1 MRLFT
6 RSLKAQFIE
15 AFTLLIL
22 LSSCFLAAITGR
34 EASSE
39 ARYERGLLLTNR
51 VQSLAKVLDQSMW
64 FWIKEVDTLRHTIG
78 LIGGDMDK
86 ISTAV
91 NRLQDTMPAFAWIGL
106 MDPKGKVQAA
116 TDGVLQGNDLSIC
129 AIFRQGK
136 NGLFVGDVRKA
147 SLLAQLLPH
156 PDNTPLKFVDISMPI
171 GDGAMKDWVLVAHLS
186 WAWAR
191 EVEEFILSGEGSDT
205 DTKIMVLGAD
215 GSVILGGDSNTHPLS
230 MPLLQQLEDADSAW
244 SVEPWPD
251 GASYLT
257 AAVRCTG
264 FKDYDGLRWSV
275 VARQSLDAAYG
286 PVRRLV
292 SRILVAG
299 LLLAAL
305 FALAAGY
312 IARRVI
318 APLKALTLAAD
329 KLSKGERV
337 AIPRNQDILEIEVL
351 SSTLS
356 TLVENLT
363 RAEKDRNRI
372 QYAAERDSLTGL
384 LNRHGL
390 AARIDEAMPELQQ
403 HHGIV
408 ELLYMDLDGFK
419 PINDTYGHHVGDAV
433 LTILGQRLSGCLRKE
448 DVLVRLGGD
457 EFLALLGHRD
467 STPDIMRTVRRIRE
481 VVGAPIATDGL
492 LLRIGISI
500 GHATWHCTQEKV
512 EDALKRADSAL
523 YMAKKAAKLP
533 QGDMGNLP

>member
-51 VQSLAKVLDQSMW
+51 VQSLAKALDQSMW

-78 LIGGDMDK
+78 LIGGDMNK
-86 ISTAV
+86 VSAAI

-106 MDPKGKVQAA
+106 MNPKGTVLSS
-116 TDGVLQGNDLSIC
+116 TDGVLQGTDLSIC

-147 SLLAQLLPH
+147 TLLAQLLPH
-156 PDNTPLKFVDISMPI
+156 PENTPLKFVDISMPI
-171 GDGAMKDWVLVAHLS
+171 GDGELKDWVLVAHLS
-186 WAWAR
+186 WTWAR
-191 EVEEFILSGEGSDT
+191 EVEEFILSGEGSDSA
-205 DTKIMVLGAD
+205 TKIMVLGAD
-215 GSVILGGDSNTHPLS
+215 GSVILGGDSEKPLAL
-230 MPLLQQLEDADSAW
+230 PLLQELENAASAW
-244 SVEPWPD
+244 RVEPWPD
-251 GASYLT
+251 GISYLT

-264 FKDYDGLRWSV
+264 FKDYDGLQWSV
-275 VARQSLDAAYG
+275 VARQSLDAAYE
-286 PVRRLV
+286 PVRKLV

-299 LLLAAL
+299 LVLALL
-305 FALAAGY
+305 FALVAGY

-318 APLKALTLAAD
+318 APLKALTIAAD

-337 AIPRNQDILEIEVL
+337 TIPRNEGILEIEVL
-351 SSTLS
+351 SSSLS
-356 TLVENLT
+356 TLIENLT

-390 AARIDEAMPELQQ
+390 AARLDESMPELKQQ
-403 HHGIV
+403 QGIV

-419 PINDTYGHHVGDAV
+419 PVNDTYGHHVGDAV

-457 EFLALLGHRD
+457 EFLALLSHRNNV
-467 STPDIMRTVRRIRE
+467 PDILRTVRRIRE
-481 VVGAPIATDGL
+481 TVSSPISTDGL
-492 LLRIGISI
+492 LLHIGISI
-500 GHATWHCTQEKV
+500 GHATWHCTEETV

-523 YMAKKAAKLP
+523 YLAKKAVKNP
-533 QGDMGNLP
+533 QNDSGPLS

>member
-51 VQSLAKVLDQSMW
+51 VQSLAKALDQSMW

-86 ISTAV
+86 VSTAI

-106 MDPKGKVQAA
+106 MDPKGKVISS
-116 TDGVLQGNDLSIC
+116 TDGVLQGTDLSIC

-136 NGLFVGDVRKA
+136 NGLFVGDVRRA
-147 SLLAQLLPH
+147 TLLAQLLPH

-171 GDGAMKDWVLVAHLS
+171 GDGELKDWVLVAHLS
-186 WAWAR
+186 WTWAR
-191 EVEEFILSGEGSDT
+191 EVEEFILSGEGSDSA
-205 DTKIMVLGAD
+205 TKIMVLGAD
-215 GSVILGGDSNTHPLS
+215 GSVILGGDSEKPLALG
-230 MPLLQQLEDADSAW
+230 LLQELEDAASAW
-244 SVEPWPD
+244 RVELWPD
-251 GASYLT
+251 GISYLT

-264 FKDYDGLRWSV
+264 FKDYDGLQWSV
-275 VARQSLDAAYG
+275 VARQSLDAAYE
-286 PVRRLV
+286 PVRKLV

-299 LLLAAL
+299 LVLAVL
-305 FALAAGY
+305 FALVAGY
-312 IARRVI
+312 TARRVI

-337 AIPRNQDILEIEVL
+337 TIPRNEGILEIEVL
-351 SSTLS
+351 SSSLS
-356 TLVENLT
+356 TLVDNLT

-390 AARIDEAMPELQQ
+390 AARLNESMSELQQ
-403 HHGIV
+403 NQGVV

-419 PINDTYGHHVGDAV
+419 PVNDTHGHHVGDAV
-433 LTILGQRLSGCLRKE
+433 LTILGQRLSRCLRKE

-457 EFLALLGHRD
+457 EFLALLSHRD
-467 STPDIMRTVRRIRE
+467 SVPDIFRTVRRIRE
-481 VVGAPIATDGL
+481 TVGSPISTDGL
-492 LLRIGISI
+492 LLHIGISI
-500 GHATWHCTQEKV
+500 GHATWHCTEETV

-523 YMAKKAAKLP
+523 YMAKKAIKHPHDDSGTLS
-533 QGDMGNLP
+533 

>member
-51 VQSLAKVLDQSMW
+51 VQSLAKALDQSMW

-116 TDGVLQGNDLSIC
+116 TDGVLQGADLSIC

-136 NGLFVGDVRKA
+136 SGLFVGDVRKA

-156 PDNTPLKFVDISMPI
+156 PDNTPLKVVDISMPI

-186 WAWAR
+186 WTWAR

-215 GSVILGGDSNTHPLS
+215 GSVILGGDSNTQPLA

-244 SVEPWPD
+244 GVEPWPD

-275 VARQSLDAAYG
+275 VARQSLDAAYE

-403 HHGIV
+403 SHGIV

-419 PINDTYGHHVGDAV
+419 PINDTHGHHVGDAV

-500 GHATWHCTQEKV
+500 GHATWHCTQETV

-533 QGDMGNLP
+533 QGDVGNLP

>member
-51 VQSLAKVLDQSMW
+51 VQSLAKALDQSMW

-78 LIGGDMDK
+78 LIGPDMDK

-106 MDPKGKVQAA
+106 MDPKGKVLSS
-116 TDGVLQGNDLSIC
+116 TDGVLQGADISIC
-129 AIFRQGK
+129 YIFRQGK
-136 NGLFVGDVRKA
+136 KGLFVGDVRKA

-156 PDNTPLKFVDISMPI
+156 PPNTPLKFVDISLPI
-171 GDGAMKDWVLVAHLS
+171 GDGELKDWVLVAHLS
-186 WAWAR
+186 WTWAR

-215 GSVILGGDSNTHPLS
+215 GSVILGGDSEQPLAL
-230 MPLLQQLEDADSAW
+230 PLLLELENAHSAW
-244 SVEPWPD
+244 RVEPWPD
-251 GASYLT
+251 GSSYLT

-264 FKDYDGLRWSV
+264 FKDYDGLQWSV
-275 VARQSLDAAYG
+275 VARQTLDAAYQ

-292 SRILVAG
+292 SRILMAG
-299 LLLAAL
+299 LLLAVL
-305 FALAAGY
+305 FALVAGY

-337 AIPRNQDILEIEVL
+337 AIPRNQGILEIEVL
-351 SSTLS
+351 SSSLS

-372 QYAAERDSLTGL
+372 QYTAERDSLTGL

-390 AARIDEAMPELQQ
+390 AARIDESMPELQQ
-403 HHGIV
+403 HQGIV

-419 PINDTYGHHVGDAV
+419 PVNDTYGHHVGDTV

-457 EFLALLGHRD
+457 EFLALLSHRN
-467 STPDIMRTVRRIRE
+467 SVPDILRTVGRIRE
-481 VVGAPIATDGL
+481 IVGAPIATDGL
-492 LLRIGISI
+492 LLHIGISI
-500 GHATWHCTQEKV
+500 GHATWHCTQETV

-523 YMAKKAAKLP
+523 YKAKRAVKQSHDDSGTLP
-533 QGDMGNLP
+533 

>member
-1 MRLFT
+1 MFT
-6 RSLKAQFIE
+6 RSLKAQCIE

-51 VQSLAKVLDQSMW
+51 VQSLAKALDQSMW

-78 LIGGDMDK
+78 LIGDDMDK
-86 ISTAV
+86 VATAV

-106 MDPKGKVQAA
+106 MNPKGKVLAS
-116 TDGVLQGNDLSIC
+116 TDGVLQGTDLSIC

-147 SLLAQLLPH
+147 TLLAQLLPH
-156 PDNTPLKFVDISMPI
+156 PENTPLKFVDISMPI
-171 GDGAMKDWVLVAHLS
+171 GEGELKDWVLVAHLS
-186 WAWAR
+186 WTWAR

-215 GSVILGGDSNTHPLS
+215 GSVILGGSNDAQPLS
-230 MPLLQQLEDADSAW
+230 LPLLQRLENADSAW
-244 SVEPWPD
+244 AVEPWPD
-251 GASYLT
+251 GISYLT

-264 FKDYDGLRWSV
+264 FKDYDGLQWSV
-275 VARQSLDAAYG
+275 VARQSLDAAYA
-286 PVRRLV
+286 PVRKLV

-299 LLLAAL
+299 LVLAVL
-305 FALAAGY
+305 FALVAGY
-312 IARRVI
+312 TARKVI

-337 AIPRNQDILEIEVL
+337 AIPRNEGILEIEVL
-351 SSTLS
+351 SSSLS

-390 AARIDEAMPELQQ
+390 AARLDESMPELQQ
-403 HHGIV
+403 NHGIV
-408 ELLYMDLDGFK
+408 ELLYLDLDGFK
-419 PINDTYGHHVGDAV
+419 PVNDTYGHHVGDAV

-457 EFLALLGHRD
+457 EFLALLSHRD

-481 VVGAPIATDGL
+481 TVGSPIATDGL
-492 LLRIGISI
+492 LLHIGISI
-500 GHATWHCTQEKV
+500 GHATWHCTEEPV
-512 EDALKRADSAL
+512 EEALKRADNAL
-523 YMAKKAAKLP
+523 YIAKRSTKT
-533 QGDMGNLP
+533 

>member
-51 VQSLAKVLDQSMW
+51 VQSLAKALDQSMW

-86 ISTAV
+86 VSTAI

-106 MDPKGKVQAA
+106 MDPKGKVLSS
-116 TDGVLQGNDLSIC
+116 TDGVLQGTDLSIC

-147 SLLAQLLPH
+147 TLLAQLLPH
-156 PDNTPLKFVDISMPI
+156 PENAPLKFVDISMPI
-171 GDGAMKDWVLVAHLS
+171 GDGELKDWVLVAHLS
-186 WAWAR
+186 WTWAR
-191 EVEEFILSGEGSDT
+191 EVEDFILSGEGSDST
-205 DTKIMVLGAD
+205 TKIMVLGAD
-215 GSVILGGDSNTHPLS
+215 GSVILGGDSEKPLALA
-230 MPLLQQLEDADSAW
+230 LLQELETATSAW
-244 SVEPWPD
+244 RVELWPD
-251 GASYLT
+251 GISYLT

-264 FKDYDGLRWSV
+264 FKDYDGLQWSV
-275 VARQSLDAAYG
+275 VARQSLDAAYE
-286 PVRRLV
+286 PVRKLV

-299 LLLAAL
+299 LVLAVL
-305 FALAAGY
+305 FALVAGY
-312 IARRVI
+312 TARRVI

-329 KLSKGERV
+329 KLSKGDRV
-337 AIPRNQDILEIEVL
+337 TIPRNEGILEIEVL
-351 SSTLS
+351 SSSLS
-356 TLVENLT
+356 TLIDNLT

-390 AARIDEAMPELQQ
+390 AARLSESMPELQQ
-403 HHGIV
+403 NQGVV

-419 PINDTYGHHVGDAV
+419 PVNDTYGHHVGDAV
-433 LTILGQRLSGCLRKE
+433 LSILGQRLSRCLRKE

-457 EFLALLGHRD
+457 EFLALLSHRD
-467 STPDIMRTVRRIRE
+467 NVPDILRTVRRIRE
-481 VVGAPIATDGL
+481 TVGSPISTDGL
-492 LLRIGISI
+492 LLHIGISI
-500 GHATWHCTQEKV
+500 GHATWHCTEETV

-523 YMAKKAAKLP
+523 YMAKKAVKHPQDDSGTLP
-533 QGDMGNLP
+533 

>member
-116 TDGVLQGNDLSIC
+116 TDGVLQGADLSIC

-186 WAWAR
+186 WTWAR

-215 GSVILGGDSNTHPLS
+215 GSVILGGDNNTQPLAL
-230 MPLLQQLEDADSAW
+230 PLLQQLEDTDSAW
-244 SVEPWPD
+244 GVEPWPD

-275 VARQSLDAAYG
+275 VARQSLDTAYE

-419 PINDTYGHHVGDAV
+419 PINDTHGHHVGDAV

-500 GHATWHCTQEKV
+500 GHATWHCTQETV

-533 QGDMGNLP
+533 QGDVGNLP

>member
-1 MRLFT
+1 MRLFA

-51 VQSLAKVLDQSMW
+51 VQSLAKALDQSMW

-86 ISTAV
+86 VSTAI

-106 MDPKGKVQAA
+106 MDPKGKVISS
-116 TDGVLQGNDLSIC
+116 TDGVLQGTDLSIC

-136 NGLFVGDVRKA
+136 NGLFVGDVRRA
-147 SLLAQLLPH
+147 TLLAQLLPH

-171 GDGAMKDWVLVAHLS
+171 GDGELKDWVLVAHLS
-186 WAWAR
+186 WTWAR
-191 EVEEFILSGEGSDT
+191 EVEEFILSGKGSDSA
-205 DTKIMVLGAD
+205 TKIMVLGAD
-215 GSVILGGDSNTHPLS
+215 GSVILGGDSEKPLALG
-230 MPLLQQLEDADSAW
+230 LLQELENAASAW
-244 SVEPWPD
+244 RVELWPD
-251 GASYLT
+251 GISYLT

-264 FKDYDGLRWSV
+264 FKDYDGLQWRV
-275 VARQSLDAAYG
+275 VARQSLDAAYE
-286 PVRRLV
+286 PVRKLV

-299 LLLAAL
+299 LVLAVL
-305 FALAAGY
+305 FALVAGY
-312 IARRVI
+312 TARRVI

-337 AIPRNQDILEIEVL
+337 TIPRNEGILEIEVL
-351 SSTLS
+351 SSSLS
-356 TLVENLT
+356 TLVDNLT

-390 AARIDEAMPELQQ
+390 AARLNESMSELQQ
-403 HHGIV
+403 NQGVV

-419 PINDTYGHHVGDAV
+419 PVNDTHGHHVGDAV
-433 LTILGQRLSGCLRKE
+433 LTILGQRLSRCLRKE

-457 EFLALLGHRD
+457 EFLALLSHRD
-467 STPDIMRTVRRIRE
+467 SVPDIFRTVRRIRE
-481 VVGAPIATDGL
+481 TVGSPIATDGL
-492 LLRIGISI
+492 LLHIGISI
-500 GHATWHCTQEKV
+500 GHATWHCTEETV

-523 YMAKKAAKLP
+523 YMAKKAIKHPHDDSGTLS
-533 QGDMGNLP
+533 

>member
-51 VQSLAKVLDQSMW
+51 VQSLAKALDQSMW

-78 LIGGDMDK
+78 LIGGDMNK
-86 ISTAV
+86 VSTAI

-106 MDPKGKVQAA
+106 MNPKGTVLSS
-116 TDGVLQGNDLSIC
+116 TDGVLQGTDLSIC

-147 SLLAQLLPH
+147 TLLAQLLPH
-156 PDNTPLKFVDISMPI
+156 PENTPLKFVDISMPI
-171 GDGAMKDWVLVAHLS
+171 GDGELKDWVLVAHLS
-186 WAWAR
+186 WTWAR
-191 EVEEFILSGEGSDT
+191 EVEEFILSGEGSDSA
-205 DTKIMVLGAD
+205 TKIMVLGAD
-215 GSVILGGDSNTHPLS
+215 GSVILGGDSEKPLAL
-230 MPLLQQLEDADSAW
+230 PLLQELENADSAW
-244 SVEPWPD
+244 RVEPWPD
-251 GASYLT
+251 GISYLT

-264 FKDYDGLRWSV
+264 FKDYDGLQWSV
-275 VARQSLDAAYG
+275 VARQSLDAAYE
-286 PVRRLV
+286 PVRKLV

-299 LLLAAL
+299 LVLALL
-305 FALAAGY
+305 FALVAGY

-318 APLKALTLAAD
+318 APLKALTIAAD

-337 AIPRNQDILEIEVL
+337 TIPRNEGILEIEVL
-351 SSTLS
+351 SSSLS
-356 TLVENLT
+356 TLIENLT

-390 AARIDEAMPELQQ
+390 AARLDESMPELKQQ
-403 HHGIV
+403 QGIV

-419 PINDTYGHHVGDAV
+419 PVNDTYGHHVGDAV

-457 EFLALLGHRD
+457 EFLALLSHRNNV
-467 STPDIMRTVRRIRE
+467 PDILRTVRRIRE
-481 VVGAPIATDGL
+481 TVGSPIATDGL
-492 LLRIGISI
+492 LLHIGISI
-500 GHATWHCTQEKV
+500 GHATWHCTEETV

-523 YMAKKAAKLP
+523 YMAKKAVKNPQNDSGTLP
-533 QGDMGNLP
+533 

>member
-51 VQSLAKVLDQSMW
+51 VQSLAKALDQSMW

-106 MDPKGKVQAA
+106 MDPRGRVIAS
-116 TDGVLQGNDLSIC
+116 TDDVLQGTDLSIC

-147 SLLAQLLPH
+147 TLLAQLLPH
-156 PDNTPLKFVDISMPI
+156 PENAPLKFVDISMPI
-171 GDGAMKDWVLVAHLS
+171 GDGELKDWVIVAHLS
-186 WAWAR
+186 WTWAR

-205 DTKIMVLGAD
+205 STQIMVLGAD
-215 GSVILGGDSNTHPLS
+215 GGVILGDSNNEKPLAL
-230 MPLLQQLEDADSAW
+230 PLLDKLENADSAW
-244 SVEPWPD
+244 AVEPWPD
-251 GASYLT
+251 GSPYLT
-257 AAVRCTG
+257 AAVKCSG
-264 FKDYDGLRWSV
+264 FKDYDGLQWSV
-275 VARQSLDAAYG
+275 VARQSLEAAYE

-292 SRILVAG
+292 ARILVAG
-299 LLLAAL
+299 LLLAVL
-305 FALAAGY
+305 FALVAGY

-329 KLSKGERV
+329 KISKGERV
-337 AIPRNQDILEIEVL
+337 TIPRNQGILEIEVL

-356 TLVENLT
+356 ALVENLT

-372 QYAAERDSLTGL
+372 QLAAERDTLTGL

-390 AARIDEAMPELQQ
+390 AARLDESMPELQQ
-403 HHGIV
+403 THGVV

-419 PINDTYGHHVGDAV
+419 PVNDTYGHHVGDTV

-457 EFLALLGHRD
+457 EFLALLSHRNAV
-467 STPDIMRTVRRIRE
+467 PDILSTVRRIRE
-481 VVGAPIATDGL
+481 IVGAPIATDGL
-492 LLRIGISI
+492 LLHIGISI
-500 GHATWHCTQEKV
+500 GHATWNCSEESV

-523 YMAKKAAKLP
+523 YMAKRATKS
-533 QGDMGNLP
+533 

>member
-1 MRLFT
+1 MFP

-51 VQSLAKVLDQSMW
+51 VQSLAKALDQSMW

-78 LIGGDMDK
+78 LIGGDLGK

-91 NRLQDTMPAFAWIGL
+91 NRLQDTMPAFAWVGL
-106 MDPKGKVQAA
+106 MDPKGKVVAS
-116 TDGVLQGNDLSIC
+116 TDNVLRGADLSIC

-147 SLLAQLLPH
+147 TLLAQLLPR
-156 PDNTPLKFVDISMPI
+156 PDNSPLKFVDISMPI
-171 GDGAMKDWVLVAHLS
+171 GDGELKDWVLVAHLS
-186 WAWAR
+186 WTWAR
-191 EVEEFILSGEGSDT
+191 EVEDFILAGEGSDT
-205 DTKIMVLGAD
+205 STKIMVLGPD
-215 GSVILGGDSNTHPLS
+215 GSIILGGDNNEQPLALS
-230 MPLLQQLEDADSAW
+230 LLEQLESADSAW
-244 SVEPWPD
+244 RVEPWPD
-251 GASYLT
+251 GSSYLT
-257 AAVRCTG
+257 AAVKCSG
-264 FKDYDGLRWSV
+264 FKDYDGLQWSV
-275 VARQSLDAAYG
+275 VARQSLEAAYE

-299 LLLAAL
+299 LLLAVL
-305 FALAAGY
+305 FALVAGY

-329 KLSKGERV
+329 KLSKGERIT
-337 AIPRNQDILEIEVL
+337 IPRNQGILEIEVL
-351 SSTLS
+351 SSSLS

-363 RAEKDRNRI
+363 RAEKDRSRI

-390 AARIDEAMPELQQ
+390 AARIDESLPELQQ
-403 HHGIV
+403 NQGVV
-408 ELLYMDLDGFK
+408 ELLFMDLDGFK

-457 EFLALLGHRD
+457 EFLALLSHRNAV
-467 STPDIMRTVRRIRE
+467 PDILRTVRRIRE
-481 VVGAPIATDGL
+481 TVGAPIATDGL
-492 LLRIGISI
+492 LLHIGISI
-500 GHATWHCTQEKV
+500 GHATWHCAQETV

-523 YMAKKAAKLP
+523 YMAKRSTKP
-533 QGDMGNLP
+533 

>member
-39 ARYERGLLLTNR
+39 ARYERGLLLANR
-51 VQSLAKVLDQSMW
+51 VQSLAKALDQSMW

-86 ISTAV
+86 LSTAV

-106 MDPKGKVQAA
+106 MNPQGKVLTA
-116 TDGVLQGNDLSIC
+116 TDGVLQGTDLSIC

-147 SLLAQLLPH
+147 TMLAKLLPH
-156 PDNTPLKFVDISMPI
+156 PENTPLRFVDISMPI
-171 GDGAMKDWVLVAHLS
+171 GEGELKDWVLVAHLS
-186 WAWAR
+186 WTWAR

-205 DTKIMVLGAD
+205 DTKIMVLGEN
-215 GSVILGGDSNTHPLS
+215 GNIILGGDNYTQSLD
-230 MPLLQQLEDADSAW
+230 MPLLQKLESADSAW
-244 SVEPWPD
+244 AVEPWPD
-251 GASYLT
+251 GISYLT
-257 AAVRCTG
+257 AAVKCTG
-264 FKDYDGLRWSV
+264 FKDYDGLQWSV
-275 VARQSLDAAYG
+275 VARQSLDAAYE

-292 SRILVAG
+292 ARILVAG
-299 LLLAAL
+299 LLLAGL
-305 FALAAGY
+305 FALVAGY

-337 AIPRNQDILEIEVL
+337 TIPRNEGILEIEVL

-356 TLVENLT
+356 TLVDNLT

-372 QYAAERDSLTGL
+372 QHVAERDSLTGL

-390 AARIDEAMPELQQ
+390 AARIDEAMPELRQ
-403 HHGIV
+403 HNGVV

-419 PINDTYGHHVGDAV
+419 PINDTYGHHVGDSV

-467 STPDIMRTVRRIRE
+467 STPDIMRTVHRIRE
-481 VVGAPIATDGL
+481 TVGSPIATEGHL
-492 LLRIGISI
+492 LHIGISI
-500 GHATWHCTQEKV
+500 GHATWHCTQESV
-512 EDALKRADSAL
+512 EDALKRADNAL
-523 YMAKKAAKLP
+523 YIAKRSTKS
-533 QGDMGNLP
+533 

>member
-39 ARYERGLLLTNR
+39 ARFERGLLLTNR
-51 VQSLAKVLDQSMW
+51 VQSLAKALDQSMW

-86 ISTAV
+86 VSTAI

-106 MDPKGKVQAA
+106 MNPKGTVLSS
-116 TDGVLQGNDLSIC
+116 TDGVLQGTDLSIC

-147 SLLAQLLPH
+147 TLLAQLLPH
-156 PDNTPLKFVDISMPI
+156 PENSPLKFVDISMPI
-171 GDGAMKDWVLVAHLS
+171 GDGELKDWVLVAHLS
-186 WAWAR
+186 WTWAR
-191 EVEEFILSGEGSDT
+191 EVEEFILSGEGSDPA
-205 DTKIMVLGAD
+205 TKIMVLGAD
-215 GSVILGGDSNTHPLS
+215 NSVILGGDNEKPLAL
-230 MPLLQQLEDADSAW
+230 PLLQELENADSAW
-244 SVEPWPD
+244 RVEPWPD
-251 GASYLT
+251 GISYLT

-264 FKDYDGLRWSV
+264 FKDYDGLQWSV
-275 VARQSLDAAYG
+275 VARQSLDAAYE
-286 PVRRLV
+286 PVRKLV

-299 LLLAAL
+299 LILALL
-305 FALAAGY
+305 FALVAGY

-318 APLKALTLAAD
+318 APLKALTIAAD

-337 AIPRNQDILEIEVL
+337 TIPRNEGILEIEVL
-351 SSTLS
+351 SSSLS
-356 TLVENLT
+356 TLIENLT

-390 AARIDEAMPELQQ
+390 AARLDDSMPELKQQ
-403 HHGIV
+403 QGIV

-419 PINDTYGHHVGDAV
+419 PVNDTYGHHVGDAV

-457 EFLALLGHRD
+457 EFLALLSHRNNV
-467 STPDIMRTVRRIRE
+467 PDILRTVRRIRE
-481 VVGAPIATDGL
+481 TVSSPISTDGL
-492 LLRIGISI
+492 LLHIGISI
-500 GHATWHCTQEKV
+500 GHATWHCTEETV

-523 YMAKKAAKLP
+523 YMAKKAVKKP
-533 QGDMGNLP
+533 QNDSGPLS

>member
-51 VQSLAKVLDQSMW
+51 VQSLAKALDQSMW
-64 FWIKEVDTLRHTIG
+64 FWTKEVDTLRHTIG
-78 LIGGDMDK
+78 MIGGDLDK
-86 ISTAV
+86 ISTAI
-91 NRLQDTMPAFAWIGL
+91 NHLQDTVPSFAWIGL
-106 MDPKGKVQAA
+106 MDSSGRVLAA
-116 TDGVLQGNDLSIC
+116 TDGVLLGADLSVC
-129 AIFRQGK
+129 ATFRQGK
-136 NGLFVGDVRKA
+136 KGLFVGDVRKA

-156 PDNTPLKFVDISMPI
+156 PENTPLKFVDISMPI
-171 GDGAMKDWVLVAHLS
+171 GDGKLKDWVLVAHLS
-186 WAWAR
+186 WTWAR
-191 EVEEFILSGEGSDT
+191 EVEAFILSGEGSDT
-205 DTKIMVLGAD
+205 DTRIMVLGAD
-215 GSVILGGDSNTHPLS
+215 GSVILGGDNNTQPLAL
-230 MPLLQQLEDADSAW
+230 PLLRQLEEADSAW
-244 SVEPWPD
+244 GVEPWPD
-251 GASYLT
+251 GSSYLT

-264 FKDYDGLRWSV
+264 FKDYDGLQWSV
-275 VARQSLDAAYG
+275 VARQSLDAAYE

-299 LLLAAL
+299 LMLAVL
-305 FALAAGY
+305 FALVAGY

-337 AIPRNQDILEIEVL
+337 AIPRNQGILEIEVL
-351 SSTLS
+351 SSTLT

-390 AARIDEAMPELQQ
+390 AARIDESMPELRQT
-403 HHGIV
+403 HGVV

-419 PINDTYGHHVGDAV
+419 PINDTYGHHVGDTV

-467 STPDIMRTVRRIRE
+467 STPDIMSTVRRIRE
-481 VVGAPIATDGL
+481 IVGAPIATDGL

-500 GHATWHCTQEKV
+500 GHATWHCTQETV

-533 QGDMGNLP
+533 QGDSGNLP

>member
-51 VQSLAKVLDQSMW
+51 VQSLAKALDQSMW

-86 ISTAV
+86 VSTAI

-106 MDPKGKVQAA
+106 MNPKGKVLSS
-116 TDGVLQGNDLSIC
+116 TDEVLQGTDLSIC

-147 SLLAQLLPH
+147 TLLAQLLPH
-156 PDNTPLKFVDISMPI
+156 PENSPLKFVDISMPI
-171 GDGAMKDWVLVAHLS
+171 GDGELKDWVLVAHLS
-186 WAWAR
+186 WTWAR
-191 EVEEFILSGEGSDT
+191 EVEEFILSGEGSDSA
-205 DTKIMVLGAD
+205 TKIMVLGAD
-215 GSVILGGDSNTHPLS
+215 GSVILGGDSEKPLAL
-230 MPLLQQLEDADSAW
+230 PLLQELEKATSAW
-244 SVEPWPD
+244 RVEPWPD
-251 GASYLT
+251 GISYLT
-257 AAVRCTG
+257 AAVKCTG
-264 FKDYDGLRWSV
+264 FKDYDGLQWSV
-275 VARQSLDAAYG
+275 VARQSLDAAYE
-286 PVRRLV
+286 PVRKLV

-299 LLLAAL
+299 LVLALL
-305 FALAAGY
+305 FALVAGY

-318 APLKALTLAAD
+318 APLKALTIAAD

-337 AIPRNQDILEIEVL
+337 TIPRNEGILEIEVL
-351 SSTLS
+351 SSSLS
-356 TLVENLT
+356 TLIASLT
-363 RAEKDRNRI
+363 RAEKDRSRI

-390 AARIDEAMPELQQ
+390 AARLDESMLELKQQ
-403 HHGIV
+403 QGIV

-419 PINDTYGHHVGDAV
+419 PVNDTYGHHVGDAV

-457 EFLALLGHRD
+457 EFLALLGHRNG
-467 STPDIMRTVRRIRE
+467 TPDIMRTVRRIRE
-481 VVGAPIATDGL
+481 IVGAPIATDGL
-492 LLRIGISI
+492 LLHIGISI
-500 GHATWHCTQEKV
+500 GHATWDCTQETV

-523 YMAKKAAKLP
+523 YMAKKASKLP
-533 QGDMGNLP
+533 QGDSGNLP